1 MQTSVKENFRYND
14 TQMLQLENVRFSD
27 MQISEYKTNV
37 RHSDVRGRL
46 YSLQ

>member
-1 MQTSVKENFRYND
+1 MQTSEKENLRYSD
-14 TQMLQLENVRFSD
+14 TQMLELENVRFSD

-37 RHSDVRGRL
+37 RYSDVRGRL